1 MTPYNFKGLQRLD
14 WYIIRKFLVTFFM
27 AILLLAVVTI
37 IFDISE
43 KIEDFIRREAPLKEI
58 IFDYYVNFVP
68 YFMNQYSPM
77 FVFLTV
83 IFFTSKMT
91 QDSEV
96 VAVLSSGISYHR
108 FALPFLLSA
117 LFIATISLELG
128 QWVLPHANGTR
139 VEFEQKYNPWRKV
152 KMGHDMHYKLENDHF
167 VYLESFSAYNN
178 TAYNFTLEDLSDG
191 RLKSKITAESA
202 QYDTLTGVWHLRN
215 WFIRDYDEGMH
226 DHIRSGRQMDTTLSL
241 TRDDFFLNKFTIQ
254 RLNKRELNQLIE
266 AQKMRGDAT
275 VNRALIEKNNRYA
288 MPFSTI
294 ILTVIGLALCTKKKR
309 GGMGWNLAAGTAL
322 AFSYIL
328 FMQFSEMF
336 VITDTL
342 PAYVAIWMPN
352 LLYTVIAVV
361 LYVKAPK

>member
-1 MTPYNFKGLQRLD
+1 MTFKGLQRLD
-14 WYIIRKFLVTFFM
+14 WYIIRKFLVTFFVALMFM
-27 AILLLAVVTI
+27 AVLIV

-43 KIEDFIRREAPLKEI
+43 KIEDFIKLKAPLEKI
-58 IFDYYVNFVP
+58 VFDYYVNFVP

-91 QDSEV
+91 MDSEV

-108 FALPFLLSA
+108 FALPYLISA
-117 LFIATISLELG
+117 LFIALISLEMG
-128 QWVLPHANGTR
+128 QWVLPHANGVR
-139 VEFEQKYNPWRKV
+139 VEFEQKYNRWAKV
-152 KMGHDMHYKLENDHF
+152 KIGHDMHYKLENDHF

-178 TAYNFTLEDLSDG
+178 TAYSFTLEDLSG
-191 RLKSKITAESA
+191 GKLHSKLTAESA

-215 WFIRDYDEGMH
+215 WFIRDYDEGMK

-241 TRDDFFLNKFTIQ
+241 TRDDFFMNKVTIQ

-266 AQKMRGDAT
+266 TQKMRGDAS
-275 VNRALIEKNNRYA
+275 VNRALIEKNNRMA
-288 MPFSTI
+288 LPFSTI
-294 ILTVIGLALCTKKKR
+294 ILTMIGLALCTKKKR
-309 GGMGWNLAAGTAL
+309 GGRGLNLAAGTAL

-342 PAYVAIWMPN
+342 PAYIAIWMPN
-352 LLYTVIAVV
+352 VLYTIIATV

>member
-1 MTPYNFKGLQRLD
+1 M
-14 WYIIRKFLVTFFM
+14 TFFVS
-27 AILLLAVVTI
+27 ILFLAVLII

-43 KIEDFIRREAPLKEI
+43 KIEDFIKKEAPIHEI
-58 IFDYYVNFVP
+58 VFDYYLNWVP
-68 YFMNQYSPM
+68 YFINQYAPM

-96 VAVLSSGISYHR
+96 VAILSGGISYHR
-108 FALPFLLSA
+108 FALPFVLSA
-117 LFIATISLELG
+117 LFIAVMSLELG
-128 QWVLPHANGTR
+128 QWVLPHANGVR
-139 VEFEQKYNPWRKV
+139 VEFEQKYNSWRKV
-152 KMGHDMHYKLENDHF
+152 KIGHDMHYKLEDDRF
-167 VYLESFSAYNN
+167 VYLESFSSYNN
-178 TAYNFTLEDLSDG
+178 TAYNFTLEDLSEG
-191 RLKSKITAESA
+191 RLHSKISAESA
-202 QYDTLTGVWHLRN
+202 QYDTVSGVWHLRN
-215 WFIRDYDEGMH
+215 WVVREYDEGMR

-241 TRDDFFLNKFTIQ
+241 TRDDFFMNKFTIQ

-266 AQKMRGDAT
+266 TQKMRGDAS
-275 VNRALIEKNNRYA
+275 VNMALIEKNNRLS

-294 ILTVIGLALCTKKKR
+294 ILTIIGLALCTKKKR

-342 PAYVAIWMPN
+342 PASIAIWLPN
-352 LLYTVIAVV
+352 YLYTIIAIV